1 MIIRGKRD
9 PAIYRRLWLSRR
21 MEREKASSSGMG
33 GGIGCRKSSCEVR
46 LLLKYIWNYT
56 CTSFHNLIF
65 SPMLSQSILL
75 WPFWDD
81 QPPVEPHQTE

>member
-33 GGIGCRKSSCEVR
+33 EGDWLPQIFLRSPFDAQIYME
-46 LLLKYIWNYT
+46 LYMY
-56 CTSFHNLIF
+56 IF
-65 SPMLSQSILL
+65 S
-75 WPFWDD
+75 
-81 QPPVEPHQTE
+81 

>member
-33 GGIGCRKSSCEVR
+33 GGLAAANLPAKSV
-46 LLLKYIWNYT
+46 
-56 CTSFHNLIF
+56 
-65 SPMLSQSILL
+65 
-75 WPFWDD
+75 
-81 QPPVEPHQTE
+81 